1 MPMSGPTLRLLRSRA
16 SEGRLTTSA
25 WARGGPVLGHP
36 SALKL
41 VLVDPCAVH
50 CSHAAMD
57 LSSPHTDPLGPECPT
72 SLQASALGPEC
83 LMGAEP
89 NPLRSECPARAKA
102 NLTIAD
108 RGTGAEAHPTV
119 ADRGTRAKA
128 NLTVAKSRPRAKA
141 DTPIPVRS
149 SAIGQLPH
157 VPARN
162 GVRHPRDRPP

>member
-50 CSHAAMD
+50 RSHAAMD
-57 LSSPHTDPLGPECPT
+57 LSSPHTDPLGPDGPT
-72 SLQASALGPEC
+72 RLQASALGPEC

-89 NPLRSECPARAKA
+89 NPLRAEGPTGVHADPLRSEGPARAKA

-119 ADRGTRAKA
+119 GRGC
-128 NLTVAKSRPRAKA
+128 
-141 DTPIPVRS
+141 
-149 SAIGQLPH
+149 AIGH
-157 VPARN
+157 S
-162 GVRHPRDRPP
+162 